1 MRVQGKSINDLLAT
15 HRVQRTL
22 LKDMSSAGTL
32 CVWREFED
40 LTNDWALVGKHTL
53 KQCIPDAQRKPQKAN
68 ITEGVLKSRF
78 WNIDLYRVLPILQFI
93 LEQAVSNP
101 LPTVSSVCS
110 GLQLRS
116 VMHQCGES
124 SGSEVRRSASGAG
137 MSSSA
142 FSTAPLSTPLVALL
156 WTQRALWHH
165 QCKINIR
172 VKPPGTKI
180 LLALCSAVPVAN
192 DSHGSTQ

>member
-142 FSTAPLSTPLVALL
+142 FSICWFFLPAQSAGIILHKCPSLMYNYKKCNNTKNNEFIAKKIKFAFLSLPNPYP
-156 WTQRALWHH
+156 Q
-165 QCKINIR
+165 
-172 VKPPGTKI
+172 
-180 LLALCSAVPVAN
+180 
-192 DSHGSTQ
+192 